1 MREFWSRAD
10 EEEADEQVGARTEAA
25 GERADER
32 RPPKAGE
39 RAEAAGERGR
49 RGVDLADLRTV
60 SLTSLQ
66 RLLLRFSVG
75 LPVRVEGLPGMAS
88 WVGC

>member
-49 RGVDLADLRTV
+49 RGVDLADPGTV
-60 SLTSLQ
+60 STTSLLPFLFGFFKGLPA
-66 RLLLRFSVG
+66 RVVG
-75 LPVRVEGLPGMAS
+75 LPVVAGE
-88 WVGC
+88 VDC